1 MHARGCR
8 TGAELGSLRV
18 AWYTH
23 GPPPDMPRAPY
34 EVRGGRVGWI
44 TCNPGHQSRPAPS
57 TPPPQCSSRANYVG
71 IRTRKCQR
79 VVLPWE
85 PMSSRGG

>member
-34 EVRGGRVGWI
+34 EVRGGRVGI
-44 TCNPGHQSRPAPS
+44 TCNPGHQSRTS
-57 TPPPQCSSRANYVG
+57 TLSPQNSSRAKLRRDSNYAK
-71 IRTRKCQR
+71 TCTLYQ
-79 VVLPWE
+79 
-85 PMSSRGG
+85 

>member
-23 GPPPDMPRAPY
+23 RPPPDMPRAPY

-57 TPPPQCSSRANYVG
+57 TLPPQCSSRANYVG
-71 IRTRKCQR
+71 IRTRLKR
-79 VVLPWE
+79 VRE
-85 PMSSRGG
+85 

>member
-44 TCNPGHQSRPAPS
+44 TCNPGHQSRPAPTAEYFAS
-57 TPPPQCSSRANYVG
+57 TVQLAM
-71 IRTRKCQR
+71 
-79 VVLPWE
+79 LPCY
-85 PMSSRGG
+85 